1 MFKKIE
7 LWILLLVVVFFLL
20 FTFFFGVLVRQELE
34 GTTKLGKISKSALW
48 ISKIPATIKFIFS
61 KEYSDPQF
69 IGKSNEKKIVIEKQL
84 DTEHLYLLSR
94 YSEQYQQTIIELR
107 RLSNLELLHQYVAN
121 QDQILDLIKDN
132 KNYDDLKINFG
143 KRFQIGSPLI
153 DRNGNVIAK
162 TSHNLFK
169 LDLCNNLKWLNNYT
183 MVHHSM
189 SSDIKGNYL
198 SPITLDPLE
207 NKYKIF
213 FNKTYIDDGIGIFS
227 KEGELI
233 EYKSISE
240 ILIENNFHGFLLG
253 IDSNLNED
261 PIHLNDI
268 EPALYDG
275 PFFKKG
281 DLFLSLRHRSAI
293 IHYRP
298 SNNKIVDLIVG
309 PFSHQHDV
317 DILDK
322 NTISIFNNNN
332 ITTLSESKFKSEK
345 NFKNNE
351 ILTYDL
357 STKKY
362 TKLINNSIVE
372 NNISTPT
379 GGLHE
384 ISDEYILIEE
394 HDNGRIFLFNK
405 NGEIYWIFN
414 NIEEDK
420 KSLVA
425 WGHIVKNK
433 NKINNIIESI
443 NKKKCTK

>member
-7 LWILLLVVVFFLL
+7 LWILLLVIKFFLL

-143 KRFQIGSPLI
+143 KRFQISSPLI
-153 DRNGNVIAK
+153 DKNGNIIAK
-162 TSHNLFK
+162 TSNNLFK

-189 SSDIKGNYL
+189 NSDIKGNYL

-207 NKYKIF
+207 NKYKSF

-240 ILIENNFHGFLLG
+240 ILIENNFHGFT
-253 IDSNLNED
+253 
-261 PIHLNDI
+261 
-268 EPALYDG
+268 
-275 PFFKKG
+275 
-281 DLFLSLRHRSAI
+281 RHG
-293 IHYRP
+293 
-298 SNNKIVDLIVG
+298 L
-309 PFSHQHDV
+309 
-317 DILDK
+317 
-322 NTISIFNNNN
+322 
-332 ITTLSESKFKSEK
+332 KFK
-345 NFKNNE
+345 
-351 ILTYDL
+351 
-357 STKKY
+357 
-362 TKLINNSIVE
+362 
-372 NNISTPT
+372 
-379 GGLHE
+379 
-384 ISDEYILIEE
+384 
-394 HDNGRIFLFNK
+394 
-405 NGEIYWIFN
+405 
-414 NIEEDK
+414 
-420 KSLVA
+420 
-425 WGHIVKNK
+425 
-433 NKINNIIESI
+433 
-443 NKKKCTK
+443 